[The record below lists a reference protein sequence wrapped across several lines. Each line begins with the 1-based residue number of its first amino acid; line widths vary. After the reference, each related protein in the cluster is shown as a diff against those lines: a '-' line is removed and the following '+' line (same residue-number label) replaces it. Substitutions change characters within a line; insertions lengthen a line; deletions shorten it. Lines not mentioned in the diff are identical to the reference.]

1 MSVIIKKI
9 QNTNESNAKTN
20 GKWYPRVVNI
30 GTMNLDALCEH
41 IQEHGS
47 LWTEDVVT
55 GVVKKFVR
63 CIQEQLLESRKV
75 KLDGLGTFY
84 LKAVHHYTDETTGEK
99 KEGGV
104 SDEKDLNVQNVDFSV
119 GFTPD
124 RADDSRF
131 VGPNI
136 SRRAARKSIAALG
149 LSESDEEEDNETTGG
164 GSNTGGGNTGGN
176 TGGTTTSG
184 DEPGEDRP

>member
-47 LWTEDVVT
+47 LWTDDVVT

-75 KLDGLGTFY
+75 KLDGLGTFKCG
-84 LKAVHHYTDETTGEK
+84 LRTSPAKSAKEFKAAANVKGIRVIFQPAVTVDAATHKRSYDILD
-99 KEGGV
+99 GV
-104 SDEKDLNVQNVDFSV
+104 KVREMADYHVDK
-119 GFTPD
+119 T
-124 RADDSRF
+124 
-131 VGPNI
+131 
-136 SRRAARKSIAALG
+136 
-149 LSESDEEEDNETTGG
+149 
-164 GSNTGGGNTGGN
+164 
-176 TGGTTTSG
+176 
-184 DEPGEDRP
+184 EPEPEP